1 MELSSHQWNNVALF
15 FLPSP
20 YKSMKNQNQRSQQN
34 TINEANLNA
43 LVGGVLQDLG
53 GAFSVPLVQIGES
66 LGLYQALSE
75 KDPLSSPDLAAKTG
89 LNERYLREWLSA
101 QAASKYITFDPAT
114 EKFSMTPEQSFVFA
128 NQGSP
133 FYLAPA
139 FGAAAALQQNMPQV
153 KEAFRTGEGVAWG
166 EQTQCLSCAVAR
178 FFRPGYDN
186 HLVQS
191 WLPALSGVVE
201 KLQQGGDVADVG
213 CGHGISTMLM
223 ARAFP
228 KSNVHGFDFHEQSIQ
243 EATRHAKHH
252 NLSNLEFHV
261 REASELPGKYDLI
274 TMFDCLH
281 DMGDPVGA
289 LKHLRAALKPGGSLM
304 LVEPM
309 AGDRLQDNLNPIG
322 RMYYSASTMVCVPT
336 SLAQPTGA
344 ALGAQAGEKRLR
356 KLLLDEAGFAV
367 CRRATETP
375 FNLILEARLEP
386 AEERQS

>member
-1 MELSSHQWNNVALF
+1 MSTQHQR
-15 FLPSP
+15 P
-20 YKSMKNQNQRSQQN
+20 QHN

-43 LVGGVLQDLG
+43 LVGGILNDLG

-66 LGLYQALSE
+66 LGLYQTLSE
-75 KDPLSSPDLAAKTG
+75 NGGLSSAELAAKTG
-89 LNERYLREWLSA
+89 LKERYLREWLSA

-128 NQGSP
+128 NQASP

-139 FGAAAALQQNMPQV
+139 FGAAAAFQHNMPQV
-153 KEAFRTGEGVAWG
+153 KDAFRTGEGVAWG

-186 HLVQS
+186 YLVQS
-191 WLPALSGVVE
+191 WLPALNGVVGILE
-201 KLQQGGDVADVG
+201 HGGEVADVG
-213 CGHGISTMLM
+213 CGHGISTMIM

-228 KSNVHGFDFHEQSIQ
+228 KSKVHGFDFHERSIEDASTHANEHNVSNISFHTH
-243 EATRHAKHH
+243 EAK
-252 NLSNLEFHV
+252 
-261 REASELPGKYDLI
+261 ELPGKYDLI

-289 LKHLRAALKPGGSLM
+289 LKHVRAALKPNGSVM
-304 LVEPM
+304 IVEPM
-309 AGDRLQDNLNPIG
+309 AGDSLKDNLNPIG

-344 ALGAQAGEKRLR
+344 ALGAQAGER
-356 KLLLDEAGFAV
+356 
-367 CRRATETP
+367 
-375 FNLILEARLEP
+375 
-386 AEERQS
+386 